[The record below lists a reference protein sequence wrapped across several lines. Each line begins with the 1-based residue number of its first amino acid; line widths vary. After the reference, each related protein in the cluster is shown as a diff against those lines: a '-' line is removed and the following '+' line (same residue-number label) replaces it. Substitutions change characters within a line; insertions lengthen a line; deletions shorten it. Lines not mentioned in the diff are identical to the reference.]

1 MAERISSRVMVHLK
15 NKRAPAGVPTPH
27 TREGDRRANVA
38 HTNFVDDEVQ
48 AVGRKS
54 RRRCPAGTNR
64 LYIANKKRIVKNKS
78 RQETRPGPSQNL
90 ACDGSLTYWGML
102 PLFGT
107 LGTLAVTGGTGSG
120 LIFTVARILSSLSNI
135 SKWSTALVFSGESAT
150 ARTNS

>member
-15 NKRAPAGVPTPH
+15 NKRAPAGVPATHP
-27 TREGDRRANVA
+27 REGDRRANVA
-38 HTNFVDDEVQ
+38 HTNCVDDEVQ

-54 RRRCPAGTNR
+54 RRRCPAGTTR
-64 LYIANKKRIVKNKS
+64 LCIANKKRIVKNKS

-107 LGTLAVTGGTGSG
+107 LGTLAVTGGAGSG
-120 LIFTVARILSSLSNI
+120 FIFSAAPTFSRLSNI
-135 SKWSTALVFSGESAT
+135 S
-150 ARTNS
+150 